1 MVMAFDCL
9 SLKHIHSLS
18 QQKQLFEHLPILVI
32 LNPGLRRLEIVSSSN
47 VSSFSSRIS
56 DSLTVNFSV
65 TLLWYITFG

>member
-32 LNPGLRRLEIVSSSN
+32 LNPGLRRLEI
-47 VSSFSSRIS
+47 
-56 DSLTVNFSV
+56 DV
-65 TLLWYITFG
+65 TGKFKQC